1 MARRGSSWLGPLGP
15 RRVLRWLPA
24 LPVLAVAV
32 RLMAGP
38 NLDFVRGPR
47 LALLRSGRDP
57 SGALYTEARVVPGG
71 VELVEEQEE
80 SEAFWHPADTG
91 AKRVCAG
98 VES

>member
-1 MARRGSSWLGPLGP
+1 MRVVSVSVSTPETRGGCAPVARRGSSWLGPLGP

-47 LALLRSGRDP
+47 LALLQWKQT
-57 SGALYTEARVVPGG
+57 A
-71 VELVEEQEE
+71 
-80 SEAFWHPADTG
+80 
-91 AKRVCAG
+91 
-98 VES
+98 